1 MVLNRKVLYLQPKL
15 GYRKQIYIYEE
26 HLDLQV
32 RRFGSC
38 WEFLHFRSSLKVSP
52 LGIIGFK
59 PTSRRFFQ
67 CIILVKIIL
76 NFYYKEISLAC
87 QFKYISYGL
96 FLKGQTAFVIV
107 LLIFWHF
114 EGMLFDCLSEVQDLY
129 YITFI
134 RSFFFQR
141 LFHRPRGQIFVEGFK
156 HWDYF

>member
-76 NFYYKEISLAC
+76 NFYYKESSNSSLPI
-87 QFKYISYGL
+87 QVHIVWS
-96 FLKGQTAFVIV
+96 FLERTDCFCYRAADFLTFWRYAFRLSFRSSGS
-107 LLIFWHF
+107 LLYHF
-114 EGMLFDCLSEVQDLY
+114 Y
-129 YITFI
+129 
-134 RSFFFQR
+134 
-141 LFHRPRGQIFVEGFK
+141 
-156 HWDYF
+156 

>member
-1 MVLNRKVLYLQPKL
+1 MVLNRKVLYPQPKL

-52 LGIIGFK
+52 LGFIGFK
-59 PTSRRFFQ
+59 PTSRRFLQ

-76 NFYYKEISLAC
+76 NFYYKESSLAC
-87 QFKYISYGL
+87 QSSTYRMVFFRKDRRLLLSCCWFSDILKVCFSTVFQKFRIFIIS
-96 FLKGQTAFVIV
+96 
-107 LLIFWHF
+107 LLL
-114 EGMLFDCLSEVQDLY
+114 GV
-129 YITFI
+129 
-134 RSFFFQR
+134 FFFHR

>member
-52 LGIIGFK
+52 LGFIGFK

-76 NFYYKEISLAC
+76 NFYYKESSLAC
-87 QFKYISYGL
+87 QVHIVWF
-96 FLKGQTAFVIV
+96 FLERTDGFCYRAADFLTFWRYAFRLSFRSSGS
-107 LLIFWHF
+107 LLYHF
-114 EGMLFDCLSEVQDLY
+114 Y
-129 YITFI
+129 
-134 RSFFFQR
+134 
-141 LFHRPRGQIFVEGFK
+141 
-156 HWDYF
+156 